1 MTLTTFEDYTIH
13 LKPPPAIVLVQR
25 EVRCATFSSPVKSV
39 GIEIKLGIR
48 GGEVRAC
55 IHYLR
60 CAGCPIGSSSKGYW
74 WAQTPE
80 ELAMTIRNGEQRA
93 RSNLSWVRGL
103 VRAAEAM
110 NDRELLLDLYEQ
122 GSLDDGVFALKAGE

>member
-1 MTLTTFEDYTIH
+1 MPLTTFEDYTTH
-13 LKPPPAIVLVQR
+13 TDPPPGSGLVHDILSS
-25 EVRCATFSSPVKSV
+25 ATYAHPVKSV
-39 GIEIKLGIR
+39 FIEIELGIK
-48 GGEVRAC
+48 GNKVRAC

-60 CAGCPIGSSSKGYW
+60 CVGYPIGSSSKGYW

-80 ELAMTIRNGEQRA
+80 ELATTIIHGEQRA

-122 GSLDDGVFALKAGE
+122 GSLDESK